1 MRLSDLATEFAG
13 EPTLAAALAA
23 AEPRRDP
30 LTVELRDALKPLYA
44 ALLVERLQRPL
55 IIVTAEEAR
64 AGELAHDI
72 GMWAGNM
79 PVLHF
84 PDVDQPAF
92 AMLAINHDLLARR
105 VAVMGRLVHATD
117 RDPIVVVASARALMR
132 RLMPV
137 DEFKG
142 HYLTLAPGAVTDLDA
157 LTRRLVSLGYESTPL
172 VERPGEFAHRGG
184 IVDIFPPGADL
195 PVRVDFF
202 GDEIE
207 SVRTFDPDS
216 QRSLRPAP
224 ELIITPAS
232 EVPIWL
238 GTQVAGRLR
247 AMQLDDL
254 RPEDRQTWRSHLDRL
269 EGGEYF
275 DDAAFYTTSL
285 LPDAVSLLDYAPQ
298 GTCVVDELEQLR
310 LAARDAERA
319 AEQNRERL
327 AASGELPADFASP
340 LFAASTVIERA
351 EQASVRLTFVP
362 SLPGAAD
369 GLRTVIEDFGPVP
382 SYAGRL
388 RRLSDDLDALRRDG
402 RRVVVV
408 SYQGHRLQ
416 RLLLDQGL
424 PTAALEDMEQLG
436 AAGSISVLSGTL
448 SEGLRHD
455 GLHLTVIT
463 DAEVFGRR
471 RIRRGRRSR
480 HGAER
485 TFLADLQPGDFV
497 VHVDHGVARFTGIVQ
512 LQDTGG
518 AREYLLLQYQ
528 GDDRLYVPVDQVARV
543 QKFVGMS
550 DAEPNLS
557 RLNTADWQR
566 AKRRARKSAESIAA
580 ELLEIYAARELA
592 TGMAFGPDSSAQREF
607 EEAFAFIETPDQ
619 LTAIADAKTDMER
632 ERPMDRLVAGDVGYG
647 KTEVALRAAF
657 KAAMDGR
664 QVAVLVPTTILAQQ
678 HFDTF
683 VSRLSDYPV
692 KVELLSRFR
701 SRREQADVLA
711 GLTSG
716 DVDIVIG
723 THRLLQ
729 GDVSFADLGLIVVDE
744 EQRFGVAHKERLKAL
759 RKNVDVL
766 TLTATPIPRTL
777 HMALASL
784 REISVIESPPEQ
796 RLAVKTYVT
805 TYNDDIVRDAVR
817 SELARGGQVYFLHN
831 RVQTIYTWQRRLQE
845 LLPDVE
851 MLVAHGQMPPAELE
865 EVMYRFARGDAQVL
879 VATAIIE
886 NGLDIPNVNT
896 IVVND
901 AWQFGLAQL
910 YQLRGR
916 VGRAAAQAYA
926 YFMYQKGHTLTE
938 QAQKRMQTILEASE
952 LGAGFRIAMRDL
964 EIRGAGNLLGAE
976 QHGHMSAVGFDLYSR
991 MLAEAVDR
999 LRGETPEPEPPAA
1012 VVDLPLDAFLPDAY
1026 MGSYATK
1033 VREYQ
1038 RLARLRGVD
1047 EVEAAIADIRDR
1059 FGELP
1064 RPVDNLAYLLR
1075 IKARAQALGF
1085 AAVTTYGRELII
1097 KAPADFVPSP
1107 MVMLKATRWGVKRGQ
1122 AGLVWP
1128 DFARDA
1134 QWQAKLMGLL
1144 DDFVR
1149 WDALA
1154 PASS

>member
-1 MRLSDLATEFAG
+1 MRLSDLAADFAA
-13 EPTLAAALAA
+13 EPTLAAALTA
-23 AEPRRDP
+23 AEPSPEP

-44 ALLVERLQRPL
+44 ALLVERLRRPL
-55 IIVTAEEAR
+55 IIVTADEAR

-72 GMWAGNM
+72 GMWTGDV

-105 VAVMGRLVHATD
+105 VAVMGRLVHTTD
-117 RDPIVVVASARALMR
+117 RDPIIVVASARALMR

-184 IVDIFPPGADL
+184 IVDIFPPGARL

-224 ELIITPAS
+224 ELIITPAT

-238 GTQVAGRLR
+238 GNRVAGRLR
-247 AMQLDDL
+247 AMQLNDL
-254 RPEDRQTWRSHLDRL
+254 RPEDRQTWRNHLERL

-285 LPDAVSLLDYAPQ
+285 LPDSVSLLDYAPQ
-298 GTCVVDELEQLR
+298 GMCLVDELEQLR

-319 AEQNRERL
+319 AEENRKRL
-327 AASGELPADFASP
+327 ASNGELPAEFASP
-340 LFAASTVIERA
+340 LFPASAVIERA
-351 EQASVRLTFVP
+351 ERASIRLTYVP
-362 SLPGAAD
+362 SLPGADA
-369 GLRTVIEDFGPVP
+369 GLRTVIEEFGPVP

-388 RRLSDDLDALRRDG
+388 RRLSDDLEALRRDG
-402 RRVVVV
+402 RRVVIV
-408 SYQGHRLQ
+408 SYQGRRLQ
-416 RLLLDQGL
+416 RLLLDQAL
-424 PTAALEDMEQLG
+424 PTAALDDMEQLG
-436 AAGSISVLSGTL
+436 AAGSISVLGGTL

-455 GLHLTVIT
+455 GLLLTVIT

-471 RIRRGRRSR
+471 RLRRGRRSR

-518 AREYLLLQYQ
+518 AREYLLLEYQ

-619 LTAIADAKTDMER
+619 LSAIADAKTDMER

-683 VSRLSDYPV
+683 VSRLTNYPV

-701 SRREQADVLA
+701 SRREQLDVLA

-716 DVDIVIG
+716 DVDMVIG

-729 GDVSFADLGLIVVDE
+729 GDVTFADLGLIVVDE

-805 TYNDDIVRDAVR
+805 TYDDGIVRDAVR

-845 LLPDVE
+845 LLPHVE

-896 IVVND
+896 IIVND

-938 QAQKRMQTILEASE
+938 QAQKRMQTILEASD

-976 QHGHMSAVGFDLYSR
+976 QHGHMSAIGFDLYSR

-999 LRGETPEPEPPAA
+999 LRGETPEPELPAA

-1038 RLARLRGVD
+1038 RLARLRGID

-1064 RPVDNLAYLLR
+1064 KPVDNLAYLLR

-1085 AAVTTYGRELII
+1085 SAVTTYGRELII
-1097 KAPADFVPSP
+1097 KAPAEFVPSSV
-1107 MVMLKATRWGVKRGQ
+1107 VMLKAARWGVKRGQ

-1134 QWQAKLMGLL
+1134 QWKAKLMGLL
-1144 DDFVR
+1144 DDLVR
-1149 WDALA
+1149 WDPLA